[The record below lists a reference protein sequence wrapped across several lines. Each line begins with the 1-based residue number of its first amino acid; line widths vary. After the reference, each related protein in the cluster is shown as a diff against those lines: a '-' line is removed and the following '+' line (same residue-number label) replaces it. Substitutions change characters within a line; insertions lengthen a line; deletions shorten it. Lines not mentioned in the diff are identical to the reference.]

1 MLLFKVGIGA
11 VFDSASGPL
20 WSFRGASEM
29 RVKSLRI
36 RIDIV
41 TVLRVFKVHFLGYS
55 DFVLII
61 RIYSH
66 AFRAKCYHFGSLW
79 SVRQPGTKRRA
90 RPHRNNSRLFG
101 LPAIPAPFM
110 GAAGY
115 LGCGCFGVGWA

>member
-20 WSFRGASEM
+20 WSFGGASEM

-41 TVLRVFKVHFLGYS
+41 TVLCVFKVHFACVFSFLLVS
-55 DFVLII
+55 

-66 AFRAKCYHFGSLW
+66 VFPARHCAPPLPRAAYDPA
-79 SVRQPGTKRRA
+79 RPPGTK
-90 RPHRNNSRLFG
+90 PQQ
-101 LPAIPAPFM
+101 P
-110 GAAGY
+110 
-115 LGCGCFGVGWA
+115 

>member
-20 WSFRGASEM
+20 WSFGGASEM

-55 DFVLII
+55 DFVLVI
-61 RIYSH
+61 RMYSH
-66 AFRAKCYHFGSLW
+66 AFRAKCSHFGFLW

-90 RPHRNNSRLFG
+90 RPHRYNNRLFG
-101 LPAIPAPFM
+101 LPVIPAPFM
-110 GAAGY
+110 GVSGY